1 MMSVRQWLLPV
12 LAIAVTAVPVDAQ
25 VGGTTKEQIDRA
37 KAFYETYNVEAAR
50 PILLNIISPN
60 YLQQI
65 SPAERVEVYKYL
77 GASYALLDK
86 LDSAV
91 TFFIAALD
99 FDPFT
104 DLDPSKFS
112 ATEIG
117 PFNTAKASIFKVGLR
132 PIEQWV
138 IDPNADTTAYNFR
151 VITTSRA
158 VLNVELVRQDNNE
171 VTSLYSGESQGLRT
185 IPWRGVLANGEFADS
200 TTYVIRARARPPNSN
215 ADQTITT
222 QHFLRVEH
230 AYAPLDDTLPPF
242 TLADGDLLQSE
253 YPVRAP
259 WMDLVKGVVVAAIA
273 VGIPTVALTPD
284 LSDRQTHALV
294 AGAIGAA
301 VGTGS
306 FLFRRQNRSI
316 PENVRENE
324 RRRQER
330 EAFNNRIRQANAEKL
345 RQRKLII
352 TPVVG
357 VGG

>member
-1 MMSVRQWLLPV
+1 MLRRTLPV
-12 LAIAVTAVPVDAQ
+12 IAFLAIAAPGAEAQ

-37 KAFYETYNVEAAR
+37 KAFYEQFNVEAAR

-77 GASYALLDK
+77 GASYALQDK

-117 PFNTAKASIFKVGLR
+117 PFNTAKSSIFKVGLR

-138 IDPNADTTAYNFR
+138 IDPSADTTAYNFR

-200 TTYVIRARARPPNSN
+200 TTYIIRARARPPNSN

-230 AYAPLDDTLPPF
+230 AYAPLDDTLPSF
-242 TLADGDLLQSE
+242 TLANGELLQSE

-259 WMDLVKGVVVAAIA
+259 WMDLIKGVVVGAIA
-273 VGIPTVALTPD
+273 VGIPSVALTD
-284 LSDRQTHALV
+284 NLSDRQTHALV
-294 AGAIGAA
+294 AGGLGALA
-301 VGTGS
+301 GTGS
-306 FLFRRQNRSI
+306 FFFRRQNRAI

-330 EAFNNRIRQANAEKL
+330 DAFNNQVRQANAEKL
-345 RQRKLII
+345 RQRKLIV